1 MRVAV
6 LSSIVLG
13 MAASL
18 AAAQTTFSAGPTLAS
33 AASILIGRALD
44 DAALKPS
51 YHLRLTSD
59 WPQSKSP
66 AGECL
71 NGGNEVLEGVL
82 TRVADTGYEGELRRV
97 TVIRF
102 CGRHADARTLCS
114 ITLTGQ
120 GPVIAE
126 ATVEPGPGSWG
137 DHLVRLRWIPDSS
150 RTEVRVSGDCQLSF
164 AAGLE
169 AMYATVPHAVEFSL
183 PAAGDSDHVTQRLFD
198 YGWIVE
204 VR

>member
-1 MRVAV
+1 M
-6 LSSIVLG
+6 LG
-13 MAASL
+13 MAASP
-18 AAAQTTFSAGPTLAS
+18 AVTQTTFSAGPTLAS
-33 AASILIGRALD
+33 KPSILIGRALD
-44 DAALKPS
+44 DAALNPS
-51 YHLRLTSD
+51 YHIRLTSD
-59 WPQSKSP
+59 WPQSESP
-66 AGECL
+66 SGECL
-71 NGGNEVLEGVL
+71 NGGREVVEGVL

-120 GPVIAE
+120 GPVTAE
-126 ATVEPGPGSWG
+126 ATLAPGPGSWG
-137 DHLVRLRWIPDSS
+137 DHPVVLRWIPDSS
-150 RTEVRVSGDCQLSF
+150 RTEVQVGGDCQLSF
-164 AAGLE
+164 AASLE

-198 YGWIVE
+198 YGWSVE